1 MTKHLCHLFYC
12 ANTQRIKRKN
22 KLVPIGISA
31 YYHQATGTFSITL
44 SGIFLPMQII
54 YQDHTDHCHPKFKFP
69 EEFNITYSV
78 NEWSNEEKAIELI
91 EKIFKRKKK
100 KRKKEELDLRAT
112 KNFRLLTCLKYS
124 GGRTR

>member
-1 MTKHLCHLFYC
+1 
-12 ANTQRIKRKN
+12 
-22 KLVPIGISA
+22 
-31 YYHQATGTFSITL
+31 
-44 SGIFLPMQII
+44 MQII

-100 KRKKEELDLRAT
+100 KEKKKSLIFVQPKTFD
-112 KNFRLLTCLKYS
+112 C
-124 GGRTR
+124 